1 MKVLIVTGGQVD
13 RLFLKNTIEKNNY
26 SKIIGVDKGAEY
38 LYNIGIIP
46 DLLIGDFDSS
56 NKQCLEYY
64 ESKNIK
70 IIKYS
75 SDKDMTDTELAIN
88 NSINNNENNIT
99 IVGGFGSR
107 IDHTLANILILE
119 KYINN
124 ASIKLIDKN
133 NIVSLINGK
142 NKIKIEKS
150 NYDYI
155 SLISLSNKVEGLTTN
170 GLKYELNNKTLNRFT
185 SLGVSNE
192 IEKEYCNIEIN
203 KGTLAIIQSLD

>member
-26 SKIIGVDKGAEY
+26 SKIIGVDKGAQY

-88 NSINNNENNIT
+88 HSINNNENNIT
-99 IVGGFGSR
+99 IVGGFGNR

-119 KYINN
+119 KYIKD

-133 NIVSLINGK
+133 NLIRILNG
-142 NKIKIEKS
+142 NNEMKIKKS

-155 SLISLSNKVEGLTTN
+155 SLISISNKVEGLTTK
-170 GLKYELNNKTLNRFT
+170 GLKYELNNKTLDRFT

>member
-133 NIVSLINGK
+133 NIVRLINGK